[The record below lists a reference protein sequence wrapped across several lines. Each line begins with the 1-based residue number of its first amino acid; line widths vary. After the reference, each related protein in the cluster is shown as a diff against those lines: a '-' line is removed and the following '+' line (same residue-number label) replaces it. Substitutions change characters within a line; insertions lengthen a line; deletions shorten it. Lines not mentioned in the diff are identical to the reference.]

1 VRADHAFIATA
12 PTAMHPFQPGVV
24 RRLELT
30 QAFDTRSR
38 WSLLVTEQ
46 TGTDSAV
53 SVSFLRQAGERNA
66 DRHENI
72 KLFPGERSFY
82 RLLECRLVFSKSEDQ
97 APLLL
102 IRACTQ
108 RYGNCSCWISTLL
121 YAYDRESDS
130 FRSVF
135 FGLTASDTK
144 QATRFID
151 SGPLLGRVVV
161 VTPASGADFGRVVE
175 VYKRSVIGEYLRIL
189 VYCSSTCC
197 GSDADPGSVIDSELP
212 EILRRLGLDQ
222 MSALAT

>member
-1 VRADHAFIATA
+1 
-12 PTAMHPFQPGVV
+12 MHPFHPGVV

-30 QAFDTRSR
+30 QAFETRSP
-38 WSLLVTEQ
+38 WALVVTELPGEAS
-46 TGTDSAV
+46 TVAV
-53 SVSFLRQAGERNA
+53 SFVRQNNSQE
-66 DRHENI
+66 HI

-82 RLLECRLVFSKSEDQ
+82 TLLESRIVYSKPEER

-102 IRACTQ
+102 IRACTL

-130 FRSVF
+130 FRTVF
-135 FGLTASDTK
+135 FGLTASDAK

-161 VTPASGADFGRVVE
+161 VTPTSGAAGAAFSRVVE
-175 VYKRSVIGEYLRIL
+175 VYKRSVIGEYLRVL
-189 VYCSSTCC
+189 VYCSGSGCC
-197 GSDADPGSVIDSELP
+197 GDTDSASVIDSEMP
-212 EILRRLGLDQ
+212 EIFRRLGMDQ